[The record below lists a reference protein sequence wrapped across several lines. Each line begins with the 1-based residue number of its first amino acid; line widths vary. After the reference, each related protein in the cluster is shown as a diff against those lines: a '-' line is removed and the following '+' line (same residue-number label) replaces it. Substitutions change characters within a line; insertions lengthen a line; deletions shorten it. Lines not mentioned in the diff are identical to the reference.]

1 MNAQGP
7 KRRGLASQAPAL
19 LGSLLARES
28 GRGGRVALLVCLAC
42 YLGAVAAAGST
53 GFDLWRHLGVPTAFP
68 RFLDTRV
75 IVSGWECTR
84 DGLDVLVENPCDPWQ
99 RPTNYP
105 RIWMAMAPLGLDES
119 SAVPLGVATGAAFLL
134 AALVLAGRLS
144 LGETVLYAAVLLSP
158 AVMFGVE
165 RGNNDLIVFALVVAA
180 VAVFRTQGV
189 LGRAACSGLLLF
201 AAVLKLYPAFAF
213 SVLLRQ
219 APRRAALTLGLTVV
233 PFALYVAATFDDLR
247 LISEATPRPVS
258 LAYGAG
264 VFVDGAGERS
274 GSLPGA
280 QFLSNEPGRTAFYLV
295 ALALALGLALW
306 LAGRLRPIP
315 AAPTADRRLDAFWVG
330 ASIYLGTFAVLGNN
344 WDYRLLFL
352 LLVIPQMLR
361 WIKGPGPLS
370 IASACG
376 LVAIVGTLWL
386 SVWLPRLPI
395 SLPLDEA
402 LNWLLFVYLAA
413 GLVLTLPR
421 WLAPEHMFAARPSEP
436 GS

>member
-1 MNAQGP
+1 MNVQGP
-7 KRRGLASQAPAL
+7 KRPSLASQALAL
-19 LGSLLARES
+19 LGSLLARGS
-28 GRGGRVALLVCLAC
+28 RRGGRIALLACLAC
-42 YLGAVAAAGST
+42 YFAAVAAAGSA
-53 GFDLWRHLGVPTAFP
+53 GFDLWRQLGVPTASP
-68 RFLDTRV
+68 SFLDTRV

-99 RPTNYP
+99 RPMNYP
-105 RIWMAMAPLGLDES
+105 RIWMAVASLGLGEG
-119 SAVPLGVATGAAFLL
+119 SAVPLGVATGVAFLL
-134 AALVLAGRLS
+134 AAFVLVGRLS
-144 LGETVLYAAVLLSP
+144 FGETVLYAAVLLSP

-165 RGNNDLIVFALVVAA
+165 RGNNDLIVFALVVIA
-180 VAVFRTQGV
+180 VAVFRRHGV
-189 LGRAACSGLLLF
+189 VGRAACSGLLLV

-219 APRRAALTLGLTVV
+219 SPRRAALALVLTLV

-247 LISEATPRPVS
+247 LISRATPRPVS

-264 VFVDGAGERS
+264 VLADGAGERS
-274 GSLPGA
+274 GGLPVA
-280 QFLSNEPGRTAFYLV
+280 RFLSGEPGRTAVYLI
-295 ALALALGLALW
+295 ALAVALGLALW
-306 LAGRLRPIP
+306 LAGRLRPI
-315 AAPTADRRLDAFWVG
+315 ATAPTADRSLDAFWAG
-330 ASIYLGTFAVLGNN
+330 ASIYVGTFAVLGNN

-361 WIKGPGPLS
+361 WIKDVGPFS
-370 IASACG
+370 TVSAWG

-386 SVWLPRLPI
+386 SVWLPRLPV

-402 LNWLLFVYLAA
+402 LNWFLFVYLAA

-421 WLAPEHMFAARPSEP
+421 WLAPEYAFASRSSEP

>member
-1 MNAQGP
+1 
-7 KRRGLASQAPAL
+7 
-19 LGSLLARES
+19 
-28 GRGGRVALLVCLAC
+28 
-42 YLGAVAAAGST
+42 
-53 GFDLWRHLGVPTAFP
+53 VPTASP
-68 RFLDTRV
+68 SFLDTRV

-105 RIWMAMAPLGLDES
+105 RIWMALAPLGLGEG

-134 AALVLAGRLS
+134 AAVGLIGRLS

-165 RGNNDLIVFALVVAA
+165 RGNNDLLIFALVVAA
-180 VAVFRTQGV
+180 VAVFRTHGV

-219 APRRAALTLGLTVV
+219 SPRRAGLALVLTLV
-233 PFALYVAATFDDLR
+233 PFALYVAAKFDDLR
-247 LISEATPRPVS
+247 LISRATPRPIS

-264 VFVDGAGERS
+264 VLVDGASERS
-274 GSLPGA
+274 AGLPGGR
-280 QFLSNEPGRTAFYLV
+280 FLGGEPGRTAVYLI

-306 LAGRLRPIP
+306 LAGRLGPIP
-315 AAPTADRRLDAFWVG
+315 RASTPDRSLDAFWAG
-330 ASIYLGTFAVLGNN
+330 SSIYLGTFAVLGNN

-352 LLVIPQMLR
+352 LLVIPQMIR
-361 WIKGPGPLS
+361 WIKGGGPF
-370 IASACG
+370 SAVSAWA
-376 LVAIVGTLWL
+376 LVGIVGTLWL

-421 WLAPEHMFAARPSEP
+421 WLAPEYAFASRSSEP

>member
-7 KRRGLASQAPAL
+7 KRQSLASQAPAL

-28 GRGGRVALLVCLAC
+28 RRGGRVAFLTCLAC
-42 YLGAVAAAGST
+42 YIGAVAAAGST
-53 GFDLWRHLGVPTAFP
+53 GFDLWRQLGVPTASP
-68 RFLDTRV
+68 SFLDTRV

-105 RIWMAMAPLGLDES
+105 RIWMAVASLGLDES
-119 SAVPLGVATGAAFLL
+119 SAVPLGLATGAAFLL
-134 AALVLAGRLS
+134 AVLALIGRLNV
-144 LGETVLYAAVLLSP
+144 GATVVYAAVVLSP

-165 RGNNDLIVFALVVAA
+165 RGNNDLVVFALVVAGLTFFRSKA
-180 VAVFRTQGV
+180 VLLRAVCYSLF
-189 LGRAACSGLLLF
+189 LF

-219 APRRAALTLGLTVV
+219 APRRAALAVMVTVV
-233 PFALYVAATFDDLR
+233 PFAAYVAATLDDLR
-247 LISEATPRPVS
+247 LISSATPRPVS

-264 VFVDGAGERS
+264 VLVDGAGERL
-274 GSLPGA
+274 GGLAGDSL
-280 QFLSNEPGRTAFYLV
+280 LTREPGRVAVYLLV
-295 ALALALGLALW
+295 LSLALGLALW
-306 LAGRLRPIP
+306 LAGRLSPIP
-315 AAPTADRRLDAFWVG
+315 PRTTPDRTLDAFWAG
-330 ASIYLGTFAVLGNN
+330 ASIYIGTFAVLGNN

-361 WIKGPGPLS
+361 WTVGVGPLS
-370 IASACG
+370 TASAWA
-376 LVAIVGTLWL
+376 LLAIVGTLWL
-386 SVWLPRLPI
+386 SVWLPRLPF

-413 GLVLTLPR
+413 GLVLTRPR
-421 WLAPEHMFAARPSEP
+421 WLAPGHAARAHPSKS

>member
-1 MNAQGP
+1 MNVQGP
-7 KRRGLASQAPAL
+7 KRPSLASQAPAL
-19 LGSLLARES
+19 LGGLLARGPCRD
-28 GRGGRVALLVCLAC
+28 GRIVLLACLAC
-42 YLGAVAAAGST
+42 YLGVVALAGSA
-53 GFDLWRHLGVPTAFP
+53 GFDLWRHIGVPTASP
-68 RFLDTRV
+68 SFLDTRV

-84 DGLDVLVENPCDPWQ
+84 DGRDVLVENPCDPWQ

-105 RIWMAMAPLGLDES
+105 RIWMALAPLGLGEG

-134 AALVLAGRLS
+134 AALALVGRLS

-165 RGNNDLIVFALVVAA
+165 RGNNDLLVFALVVAA
-180 VAVFRTQGV
+180 VAFFRTHGA

-219 APRRAALTLGLTVV
+219 APRRAALALGLTLV

-247 LISEATPRPVS
+247 LISRATPRPVS

-264 VFVDGAGERS
+264 VLVDGASERS
-274 GSLPGA
+274 AGLPGA
-280 QFLSNEPGRTAFYLV
+280 GFLGGEPGRMAVYLL
-295 ALALALGLALW
+295 ALALALGLALL
-306 LAGRLRPIP
+306 LAGRLGPIP
-315 AAPTADRRLDAFWVG
+315 RGSTTDRSLDAFWAG

-352 LLVIPQMLR
+352 LLVIPQLLR
-361 WIKGPGPLS
+361 WIKDGGPF
-370 IASACG
+370 SAVSAWA
-376 LVAIVGTLWL
+376 LVSIVGTLWL
-386 SVWLPRLPI
+386 SVWLPRLPF

-402 LNWLLFVYLAA
+402 LNWFLFVYLAA

-421 WLAPEHMFAARPSEP
+421 WLAPGYAFASRSSEP
-436 GS
+436 SS

>member
-1 MNAQGP
+1 MTVLRP
-7 KRRGLASQAPAL
+7 KRWSIVLQLPALIGGVLASESRRRGRFVL
-19 LGSLLARES
+19 LT
-28 GRGGRVALLVCLAC
+28 CLAC
-42 YLGAVAAAGST
+42 YFGAVAAAAST
-53 GFDLWRHLGVPTAFP
+53 GFDLWHQLGVPTASP
-68 RFLDTRV
+68 SFLDTRV

-105 RIWMAMAPLGLDES
+105 RIWMALAPLGLDEG

-134 AALVLAGRLS
+134 AVLVLVGRLS

-158 AVMFGVE
+158 AVMFGVD
-165 RGNNDLIVFALVVAA
+165 RGNNDLIVFALLVAA
-180 VAVFRTQGV
+180 VAFFRAQSV
-189 LGRAACSGLLLF
+189 LLRAACYGLLLF
-201 AAVLKLYPAFAF
+201 AAVLKLYPVFAF
-213 SVLLRQ
+213 GVLLRQ
-219 APRRAALTLGLTVV
+219 APRRAVLALVLTLV

-247 LISEATPRPVS
+247 LISSATPRPVS

-264 VFVDGAGERS
+264 VLVDGAGERL
-274 GSLPGA
+274 GGLPGA
-280 QFLSNEPGRTAFYLV
+280 RFLTGEPGRTAVYLI
-295 ALALALGLALW
+295 ALALAVTLAVW
-306 LAGRLRPIP
+306 LAGRLRSIP
-315 AAPTADRRLDAFWVG
+315 TTTTAERSLDAFWAG
-330 ASIYLGTFAVLGNN
+330 ASIYVGTFAVLGNN

-361 WIKGPGPLS
+361 WTEGVGPLS
-370 IASACG
+370 TASAWA

-386 SVWLPRLPI
+386 SVWLPRLPF

-421 WLAPEHMFAARPSEP
+421 WLAPEYALPQRPPEP